1 MRRSPNNASMWQP
14 FVLAVGLHLLLAAL
28 VVLSTLNW
36 KPFKHH
42 KPVALT
48 IEAVI
53 VDTTQM
59 ATRRDEAQQAAEA
72 AQKKQQLEDR
82 RAEELAKQ
90 KQREREQEVK
100 RQQQAELEKQKQLEN
115 EKQKQAEAEKQ
126 KQLQAEAEKQ
136 KLAEAEAQ
144 RIRKQE
150 DEARKK
156 QEAQEKIAQLRKEQ
170 ERKQEEER
178 LRRQQE
184 LEKVRKQQE
193 EAEKQRKLEA
203 EKLKQLEARENA
215 LAKAR
220 ADELAAKAQVDRE
233 AQSLNEGRLAD
244 LGDKYQLLLQQ
255 IVTDNWLRPP
265 TAKPGLRCTLKIV
278 QIPGGEVISAA
289 ISGRCNGDEAT
300 RRSIV
305 AAVERI
311 DALPYRGYE
320 EVFVREIDFEFK
332 YDGE

>member
-1 MRRSPNNASMWQP
+1 MRRYADSPSLWQP
-14 FVLAVGLHLLLAAL
+14 FGLAIGLHVLLAAL
-28 VVLSTLNW
+28 VVLGTLSW
-36 KPFKHH
+36 KPFKQH

-59 ATRRDEAQQAAEA
+59 ATRRDEAQKAAED

-82 RAEELAKQ
+82 RAEELEKQ
-90 KQREREQEVK
+90 RQREREQEVK
-100 RQQQAELEKQKQLEN
+100 KQQQAEIEKQQKAET
-115 EKQKQAEAEKQ
+115 EKQQQAEAET
-126 KQLQAEAEKQ
+126 
-136 KLAEAEAQ
+136 Q
-144 RIRKQE
+144 RVKKQE

-156 QEAQEKIAQLRKEQ
+156 KEAQEKLAQLRKEQ
-170 ERKQEEER
+170 ERKQEEQR
-178 LRRQQE
+178 KVQQQE

-193 EAEKQRKLEA
+193 EAEKQRKIEA
-203 EKLKQLEARENA
+203 ERLKQLEAREKA
-215 LAKAR
+215 DERAKAD
-220 ADELAAKAQVDRE
+220 ALAAKAAKDRE
-233 AQSLNEGRLAD
+233 AQSLNEGRRAE
-244 LGDKYQLLLQQ
+244 LGDQYRMLVQQ

-265 TAKPGLRCTLKIV
+265 TAKPGLRCILKIV

-289 ISGRCNGDEAT
+289 ISGSCNGDEAT

-320 EVFVREIDFEFK
+320 DVFAREINFEFK

>member
-1 MRRSPNNASMWQP
+1 MRRYADSPSLWQP
-14 FVLAVGLHLLLAAL
+14 FGLAIGLHVLLAAL
-28 VVLSTLNW
+28 VVLGTLSW
-36 KPFKHH
+36 KPFKQH
-42 KPVALT
+42 KPMALT

-59 ATRRDEAQQAAEA
+59 ATRRDEAKKAAEA

-82 RAEELAKQ
+82 RAEELEKQ
-90 KQREREQEVK
+90 KQREREQELNK
-100 RQQQAELEKQKQLEN
+100 QQQAEIEKQQKAEIEKKQR
-115 EKQKQAEAEKQ
+115 AEAET
-126 KQLQAEAEKQ
+126 
-136 KLAEAEAQ
+136 Q
-144 RIRKQE
+144 RVKKQE

-156 QEAQEKIAQLRKEQ
+156 KEAQDKLAELRKEQ
-170 ERKQEEER
+170 ERKQEEQR
-178 LRRQQE
+178 KVQQQE

-193 EAEKQRKLEA
+193 EAEKKRKLEA
-203 EKLKQLEARENA
+203 EKLKQLEAREKA
-215 LAKAR
+215 DEKAKAD
-220 ADELAAKAQVDRE
+220 ALAAKAAKDRE
-233 AQSLNEGRLAD
+233 AQSLNEGRRAD
-244 LGDKYQLLLQQ
+244 LGDQYRLLVQQ

-265 TAKPGLRCTLKIV
+265 TAKPGLRCILKIV

-289 ISGRCNGDEAT
+289 ISGSCNADEAT

-320 EVFVREIDFEFK
+320 EVFAREIDFEFK